1 MSPKG
6 KESESRPPGEIALG
20 ASHPVWAGSL
30 IMSRRKGCQRGWADS
45 HHGPVD
51 SYSRGYSLMLY
62 LKMGVVGLD
71 LGSSLFPLYNAFNF
85 SDVLGVKPLG
95 RTGFSCYVP

>member
-1 MSPKG
+1 
-6 KESESRPPGEIALG
+6 
-20 ASHPVWAGSL
+20 
-30 IMSRRKGCQRGWADS
+30 
-45 HHGPVD
+45 
-51 SYSRGYSLMLY
+51 MLY